1 MKKAFIFGVLILF
14 LAAPIFAGVVKKS
27 KSDVTF
33 KGFGKFSL
41 TQSEKLTVEQKW
53 TDTKSDFKGQGI
65 VGGLAGKTVLKSGDT
80 GEILDLPALS
90 IYNLDNKKK
99 EYTVRPIKK
108 LTEEMAGAR
117 AEAKEEREG
126 KEQEAESNIKITRN
140 ELKVE
145 DTGEMATINNFP
157 CKKYTVTWIMEWE
170 DVKTGDKGS
179 SRLESLVWTTPYSST
194 LEKAR
199 QEEAQFSRAYLEK
212 MGINVEKTQQDI
224 LGTSWL
230 ALLNSMNPGQTQAQ
244 PDTSKFVGEMKKIQG
259 YPVVTDGKYFVTGQK
274 VQAETE
280 EEEQPKSTRGVF
292 GGLAKKVLKK
302 KPSGTQGGA
311 QEPALTY
318 HTEVTELSLADLGTN
333 DFQVPAGYKKKG

>member
-1 MKKAFIFGVLILF
+1 MKRAFILGVVILF

-33 KGFGKFSL
+33 RGFGKFML
-41 TQSEKLTVEQKW
+41 TQSEMLTTDQKR

-80 GEILDLPALS
+80 GEILDLPGMS
-90 IYNLDNKKK
+90 IYSLDNKKK
-99 EYTVRPIKK
+99 EYTVRPIKN
-108 LTEEMAGAR
+108 LTEEMAGER
-117 AEAKEEREG
+117 PGAKEEPEG

-140 ELKVE
+140 ELKVQ
-145 DTGEMATINNFP
+145 DTGETATINNFP

-199 QEEAQFSRAYLEK
+199 EEETQFSRAYLEK
-212 MGINVEKTQQDI
+212 MGINMEKMQQDI

-230 ALLNSMNPGQTQAQ
+230 ALLNSMSPGQGQAQ

-259 YPVVTDGKYFVTGQK
+259 YPVVTDGKYYLTGQK
-274 VQAETE
+274 AQAEAE
-280 EEEQPKSTRGVF
+280 QEEQPKSVKGVF

-302 KPSGTQGGA
+302 KPSETQGGA

-318 HTEVTELSLADLGTN
+318 HTEVTELSLADLGAN